1 MWIESWQTERTN
13 FSMGA
18 TVGSTDGSAMIMCA
32 NCGRY
37 ISTFSRSFGASSMSF
52 AQIDLIF
59 SAELRLLHSS
69 SMRVSVSPV
78 FVIVVSSIGR
88 DGADG
93 EKMNGHAIFARVVQG
108 PSCPPRPEADNI
120 NRTARFAN
128 NESTLC
134 TATKVTGSPNL
145 QQHEAGRPSREW
157 SARGRRR

>member
-78 FVIVVSSIGR
+78 LVIVVSSIGR

-93 EKMNGHAIFARVVQG
+93 ESEWHAEGLWSGAVLA
-108 PSCPPRPEADNI
+108 PAATRPNKTI
-120 NRTARFAN
+120 NRTALLAN
-128 NESTLC
+128 RINPLHSHHGHRLAESA
-134 TATKVTGSPNL
+134 AT
-145 QQHEAGRPSREW
+145 
-157 SARGRRR
+157 

>member
-69 SMRVSVSPV
+69 SMSVSVSPV

-93 EKMNGHAIFARVVQG
+93 ERSMAA
-108 PSCPPRPEADNI
+108 
-120 NRTARFAN
+120 
-128 NESTLC
+128 
-134 TATKVTGSPNL
+134 
-145 QQHEAGRPSREW
+145 
-157 SARGRRR
+157 